1 MKLLWQSIC
10 LIGSFIFVFIWQNTI
25 LSIYT
30 IQIFGSLIT
39 IFILVSFKKKGLNPF
54 NNIDNDEPF
63 SIAILCIIMLLL
75 VFSTGGISSPLFF
88 LLYFLIFSIA
98 FVFEPPAVFIFA
110 IGIFLIFL
118 PDTLKNDVYGNA
130 MRTGSILLV
139 SPLGFFF
146 GKEYSNQE
154 EKNNIID
161 NIATKSTNASNIIIN
176 DATEIINNEP
186 SLKKDSIEK
195 INEILDEAESL
206 NQSNK

>member
-1 MKLLWQSIC
+1 
-10 LIGSFIFVFIWQNTI
+10 
-25 LSIYT
+25 
-30 IQIFGSLIT
+30 
-39 IFILVSFKKKGLNPF
+39 
-54 NNIDNDEPF
+54 
-63 SIAILCIIMLLL
+63 
-75 VFSTGGISSPLFF
+75 
-88 LLYFLIFSIA
+88 
-98 FVFEPPAVFIFA
+98 
-110 IGIFLIFL
+110 
-118 PDTLKNDVYGNA
+118 